1 MEINILKEIQFYI
14 KNWLKNL
21 KTISLFILCA
31 IIFSIITTPKY
42 TTEFSLYQKNNSELG
57 ILSAFSDGTETI
69 GLDSLIESKQLLVH
83 LASKKWNNKKLWE
96 IFGTD
101 KSIKNKIIDSLFR
114 KKLNHESL
122 YFDRSIKKLDEDI
135 LDTRYNLENK
145 NVEVRITYK
154 DRLFAESLANEIINF
169 VNQYYSKINNEV
181 AIQRNQYI
189 KVRLNAI
196 EEEIEEDRNNLVLFK
211 EKNKN
216 ISSPQLL
223 EELQRLESQILLKTS
238 IYSQLFGQYE
248 LKLLESI
255 DQSNSVFL
263 ITEPYTMEKPSSPNI
278 RFNILIA
285 IMIGLIFTFIYSIR
299 INNDQSS
306 F

>member
-211 EKNKN
+211 EKN
-216 ISSPQLL
+216 
-223 EELQRLESQILLKTS
+223 
-238 IYSQLFGQYE
+238 
-248 LKLLESI
+248 
-255 DQSNSVFL
+255 QSANPGKGDKVPKFL
-263 ITEPYTMEKPSSPNI
+263 I
-278 RFNILIA
+278 F
-285 IMIGLIFTFIYSIR
+285 
-299 INNDQSS
+299 
-306 F
+306 

>member
-1 MEINILKEIQFYI
+1 
-14 KNWLKNL
+14 
-21 KTISLFILCA
+21 
-31 IIFSIITTPKY
+31 
-42 TTEFSLYQKNNSELG
+42 
-57 ILSAFSDGTETI
+57 
-69 GLDSLIESKQLLVH
+69 KQLLVH

-285 IMIGLIFTFIYSIR
+285 IMIGLI
-299 INNDQSS
+299 
-306 F
+306 

>member
-1 MEINILKEIQFYI
+1 
-14 KNWLKNL
+14 
-21 KTISLFILCA
+21 
-31 IIFSIITTPKY
+31 
-42 TTEFSLYQKNNSELG
+42 LYQKNNSELG

-211 EKNKN
+211 EKNK
-216 ISSPQLL
+216 
-223 EELQRLESQILLKTS
+223 
-238 IYSQLFGQYE
+238 
-248 LKLLESI
+248 
-255 DQSNSVFL
+255 
-263 ITEPYTMEKPSSPNI
+263 
-278 RFNILIA
+278 
-285 IMIGLIFTFIYSIR
+285 
-299 INNDQSS
+299 
-306 F
+306 